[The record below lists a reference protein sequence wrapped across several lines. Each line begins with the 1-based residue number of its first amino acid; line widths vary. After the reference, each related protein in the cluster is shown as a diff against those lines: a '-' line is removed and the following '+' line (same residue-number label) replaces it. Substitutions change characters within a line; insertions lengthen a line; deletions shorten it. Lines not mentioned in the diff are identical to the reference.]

1 MVPRSIKGR
10 MNFVMCIIKLNF
22 YYQRSY
28 FPVLTALLFF
38 SLSLMPVR
46 KLDTHFS
53 TLQRCCQ
60 PRVISYFRLTMMLC
74 FKFGYWQG
82 YKQGDNW
89 SQGINTW
96 FILQPSRCRCVH
108 RNLAHA
114 PHLQCMPLSHTFE
127 LALFSGTVPFRF
139 SRGPEYKHFLKS
151 PCMLGNRIH
160 AVFPFPTMKQN

>member
-1 MVPRSIKGR
+1 MVLRSIKGR

-22 YYQRSY
+22 ITKEATFLFWQLY
-28 FPVLTALLFF
+28 FF
-38 SLSLMPVR
+38 LSLIPER

-53 TLQRCCQ
+53 MLQRCCQ
-60 PRVISYFRLTMMLC
+60 RRVISYFRLTMILC
-74 FKFGYWQG
+74 FKFGYRQG

-96 FILQPSRCRCVH
+96 FILQSSRRCCVH
-108 RNLAHA
+108 RNLAHT
-114 PHLQCMPLSHTFE
+114 PHLRCMPLSHTFE
-127 LALFSGTVPFRF
+127 LALFSGTLPFRF
-139 SRGPEYKHFLKS
+139 SRGPEYKHYLRI